1 MSTGARMLAIL
12 DAFSETRPA
21 WTVEE
26 ICDELS
32 FTRPTGYRYVRELC
46 NAGLILRLTGG
57 MYVVGPRILEL
68 DLLIR
73 SRDPLLQVAH
83 PIMRD
88 VVDQS
93 GGDVLLA
100 NVYGDQVMNV
110 HREYGPTPASISY
123 DRGRPLPMFRGSTAK
138 AALAFMPR
146 IQLKRIYEKMA
157 KECNRAGL
165 GSTWKEFRAAMAAI
179 RRDGYVIGQGE
190 LDSHVIGIAAP
201 IFAEDERIL
210 GSLTLIVS
218 KVHYKIMDQTRLI
231 ELVLEASR
239 RTTAALSR
247 ISKSKTAQEN
257 NAR

>member
-1 MSTGARMLAIL
+1 MLAIL
-12 DAFSETRPA
+12 DAFSEARPA

-32 FTRPTGYRYVRELC
+32 LSRPTGYRYVRELC

-57 MYVVGPRILEL
+57 FYVVGPRILEL

-88 VVDQS
+88 VVEQS

-100 NVYGDQVMNV
+100 NVYGDHVMNV

-123 DRGRPLPMFRGSTAK
+123 DRGRPLPLFRGSTAK
-138 AALAFMPR
+138 AVLAFMPR
-146 IQLKRIYEKMA
+146 VQLKRIYEQQA
-157 KECNRAGL
+157 IECRRAGL
-165 GSTWKEFRAAMAAI
+165 GSTWKEFRSALAAI
-179 RRDGYVIGQGE
+179 RRDGCVIGQGE
-190 LDSHVIGIAAP
+190 LDPHVIGIAAP

-218 KVHYKIMDQTRLI
+218 KLRYKLMDQTRLV

-239 RTTAALSR
+239 RTTLALGR
-247 ISKSKTAQEN
+247 LSKSN
-257 NAR
+257 DR